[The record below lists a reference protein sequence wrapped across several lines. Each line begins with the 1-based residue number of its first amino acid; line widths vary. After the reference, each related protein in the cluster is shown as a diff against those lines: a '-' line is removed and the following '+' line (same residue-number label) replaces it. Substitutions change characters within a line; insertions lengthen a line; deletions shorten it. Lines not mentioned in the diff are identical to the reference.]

1 MPIEVVRRSY
11 RPNFINVL
19 LVGESVPTAGTFFY
33 LGDTLANYTKA
44 GFMRA
49 YGIDIENNMDFLDR
63 FKLNDY
69 YLDDLCLTPI
79 NHMDQAARRETRQNW
94 VSSLSNRLRLYSPN
108 AIICIM
114 IAIRPHVIEAM
125 RIAQIADRPF
135 YSIPFPAHGNHP
147 GYIEQLSNSL
157 MDLKAQNVIGKH
169 FYSAS

>member
-19 LVGESVPTAGTFFY
+19 LVGESAPVAGTFFY
-33 LGDTLANYTKA
+33 LGDTLTNYTKA
-44 GFMRA
+44 AFLRA
-49 YGIDIENNMDFLDR
+49 YGIGIESNMEFLDR

-69 YLDDLCLTPI
+69 YLEDLCLTPI
-79 NHMDQAARRETRQNW
+79 NHIDQSARRETRQSW

-114 IAIRPHVIEAM
+114 IAIQPYVIEAM
-125 RIAQIADRPF
+125 KTAKIEDRPF
-135 YSIPFPAHGNHP
+135 YSIPFPSHGNHP

-157 MDLKAQNVIGKH
+157 IDLKSKKVIGET
-169 FYSAS
+169 FL